1 MCNKVLNTYLST
13 TRFFPQYYKTQ
24 EMSDEAVNTLFF
36 IFHSVPGRY
45 ETQEM
50 CGKVISEDPVILMY

>member
-1 MCNKVLNTYLST
+1 MCNKVVNTYLST
-13 TRFFPQYYKTQ
+13 TRFVPQYYKTQ
-24 EMSDEAVNTLFF
+24 EMSDKAVNTLFF